1 VNDQNEVHAKHLDE
15 YRQRPFQRIGFDVDG
30 YADAKDITNDLLEK
44 VKNEVRTA
52 REGEPAP
59 IVEITLRGRLGF
71 PNSLL
76 ELQKIRDEAKAA
88 TGALHIRIKNNSVPI
103 EYAVAEDMEEDAG
116 REKLERRVIED
127 LIIRDNRYKTRIDE
141 VTEAVVGAKRLVL
154 SDEAPEKIAEFISMK
169 TQ

>member
-1 VNDQNEVHAKHLDE
+1 MDG
-15 YRQRPFQRIGFDVDG
+15 YTQRPFQRIGFDVDG
-30 YADAKDITNDLLEK
+30 YADAKDITTDLLEK

-76 ELQKIRDEAKAA
+76 ELQKIRDEAKVI
-88 TGALHIRIKNNSVPI
+88 TGALHIRIKNVSVPM
-103 EYAVAEDMEEDAG
+103 EYAVAEDMDEDAG

-127 LIIRDNRYKTRIDE
+127 LIIRDNRYKTRVDE
-141 VTEAVVGAKRLVL
+141 VADAVIGAKRLVL
-154 SDEAPEKIAEFISMK
+154 SEESPEKIAEFIALKVS
-169 TQ
+169 